1 MKKNQKRF
9 ICQSC
14 GTEYSRWAGKCD
26 TCENWNTIQEESTE
40 RFSKP
45 LISRSAYS
53 PPIPLKDANFKN
65 HARISTGFEE
75 LDLVFGGGIVPGSI
89 SIIGGEPGV
98 GKSTLIL
105 SIAKKISDKTKILY
119 ISGEESSA
127 QIRMRA
133 GRMKVSGDNIFLSSE
148 TIAEKIVDMVRGE
161 NPNLVFIDSI
171 QTISRESLFNQA
183 GTVTQL
189 RECTQLF
196 LELSKSTGVPILLIG
211 HITKEGSIAGPK
223 VLEHL
228 VDVVLYFE
236 SDKLNYYRLVRGIKN
251 RFGPVG
257 DTAVFEI
264 YSEGLREVL
273 NKHDLFISK
282 DHENRTGTVLS
293 AILEGSRSLTVEVQ
307 ALVSRTAYSQARR
320 MSEGIDNRRLILMGA
335 VIEKF
340 LGIKLVECD
349 IFSNLAGGLSIDEP
363 ALDLAICISIISSF
377 REQKVATSLA
387 VLGEVGLSG
396 EVRPVS
402 NIVARLKELNSLG
415 IRKII
420 IPDGNLK
427 ELSGLD
433 FQGIT
438 PISHIREF
446 ETAFSETRG
455 V

>member
-1 MKKNQKRF
+1 MKKPTKRF
-9 ICQSC
+9 YCQSC
-14 GTEYSRWAGKCD
+14 GQEYARWAGKCEA
-26 TCENWNTIQEESTE
+26 CGNWNTITEESSE
-40 RFSKP
+40 RFSKSYAKKGNSYNPP
-45 LISRSAYS
+45 L
-53 PPIPLKDANFKN
+53 PLEGEECLELP
-65 HARISTGFEE
+65 RISSGYEE
-75 LDLVFGGGIVPGSI
+75 LDIVFGGGIVPGSI
-89 SIIGGEPGV
+89 ILIGGEPGV

-105 SIAKKISDKTKILY
+105 SIAKLISNTKKILY
-119 ISGEESSA
+119 ISGEESPA
-127 QIRMRA
+127 QIRIRA
-133 GRMKVSGDNIFLSSE
+133 NRMKVMGTNVFLSSE
-148 TIAEKIVDMVRGE
+148 TIAEKIVDMVKGE
-161 NPNLVFIDSI
+161 LPDLVFIDSI

-196 LELSKSTGVPILLIG
+196 LELAKSTEIPVVLIG

-228 VDVVLYFE
+228 VDAVLYFE
-236 SDKLNYYRLVRGIKN
+236 SDKLNYYRLIRGIKN

-264 YSEGLREVL
+264 YSEGLREVK
-273 NKHDLFISK
+273 NKHDLFISR

-293 AILEGSRSLTVEVQ
+293 AVLEGSRSLTVEVQ

-320 MSEGIDNRRLILMGA
+320 MAEGIDNRRLILLAA

-363 ALDLAICISIISSF
+363 ALDMAICISIISSY
-377 REQKVATSLA
+377 REVKVPSSTA

-402 NIVARLKELNSLG
+402 NILARVKELQSMGLK
-415 IRKII
+415 KII
-420 IPDGNLK
+420 IPKGNTKEIENKESDG
-427 ELSGLD
+427 
-433 FQGIT
+433 FIF
-438 PISHIREF
+438 ISHINEY
-446 ETAFSETRG
+446 ETVFI
-455 V
+455 

>member
-1 MKKNQKRF
+1 MKKNQKRYV
-9 ICQSC
+9 CQSC
-14 GTEYSRWAGKCD
+14 GEEYSRWAGKCD
-26 TCENWNTIQEESTE
+26 TCGNWNTIQEETTE
-40 RFSKP
+40 RFTKS
-45 LISRSAYS
+45 IVSRSSYS
-53 PPIPLKDANFKN
+53 PPISLKDTSFKN
-65 HARISTGFEE
+65 HPRLSTGFGE

-161 NPNLVFIDSI
+161 NPNLVFVDSI

-196 LELSKSTGVPILLIG
+196 LELSKSTGIPIILIG

-264 YSEGLREVL
+264 YLEGLREVT

-320 MSEGIDNRRLILMGA
+320 MSEGIDNRRLILMAA

-377 REQKVATSLA
+377 REQKVASSLA

-402 NIVARLKELNSLG
+402 NIVARLKELKSLG
-415 IRKII
+415 IRKIVV
-420 IPDGNLK
+420 PEGNLK

-433 FQGIT
+433 FKGTT

-446 ETAFSETRG
+446 ETAFLES
-455 V
+455 